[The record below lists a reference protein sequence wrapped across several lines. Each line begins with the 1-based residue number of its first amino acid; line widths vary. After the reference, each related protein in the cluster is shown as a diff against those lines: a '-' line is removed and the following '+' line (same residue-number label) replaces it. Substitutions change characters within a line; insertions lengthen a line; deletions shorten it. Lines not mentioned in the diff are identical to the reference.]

1 MSHCYFLCV
10 HLSWAFGLFLPL
22 TIKNNA
28 AIKLYTS
35 HCMNICF
42 SLGYRPR
49 SRISGSCTNFVF
61 NTLKSFGTLSKLLHH
76 FTFLPTMY
84 KCPNF
89 SASSPTLTICLFVS
103 YCKVRWKWFLNMKKG
118 KIKGPTVLPVKI
130 LICMTK
136 LEKNSNCVEKH
147 K

>member
-1 MSHCYFLCV
+1 MSHCYFMCV

-22 TIKNNA
+22 TIKDNA

-35 HCMNICF
+35 RCTSICF

-61 NTLKSFGTLSKLLHH
+61 NTLRSFGRLSKLFHH
-76 FTFLPTMY
+76 ITFLPTMY

-89 SASSPTLTICLFVS
+89 SASSPTLTICLILQSKMKIIFKHEKRENKGTDS
-103 YCKVRWKWFLNMKKG
+103 SASKNTNMYDQ
-118 KIKGPTVLPVKI
+118 IR
-130 LICMTK
+130 
-136 LEKNSNCVEKH
+136 KNSNCVEKH